1 LNARLKDKIG
11 HNQILKANS
20 VVLVEMIQQLNIIN
34 SGYFKLQNDLCQ
46 QSYGSKGLGGS
57 RRRKPNFRSS
67 LL

>member
-46 QSYGSKGLGGS
+46 
-57 RRRKPNFRSS
+57 
-67 LL
+67 